1 MKRLLSLSLFLMT
14 AMLSFAHIFEVKNAD
29 GKTIYYGITSLSDL
43 TVAVTYKGTSFD
55 QYSNEYTGDVTI
67 PATVIY
73 SGKTYSVTSIGYG
86 AFRDCSGLKSVTIG
100 NSVTS
105 IASETFYNTKLK
117 SVTIGTGVLYISYSA
132 FSYSDSSTGAKPV
145 KVIWLTNT
153 PPSGYGYV
161 GGKVNYVAND
171 LYTGLSN
178 MTVYPFLS
186 SMFEAGGVKYVPVSP
201 SERTCDAIDFTYDA
215 AAENINIGKTV
226 SYKGIAMTV
235 NNIKPYTCYQNT
247 SIKSADVSCNG
258 SIGDYAFYGCGSLNN
273 VTLSNNGDIGI
284 SAFESSNIAST
295 LVVKNTGNIGEYAFR
310 NITGSY
316 TATISN
322 SGSIGN
328 NAFRGC
334 IGMISATIENNGS
347 IGAYAFQDNK
357 RMISATI
364 ENNGSIGT
372 YAFSGNTSLEKAI
385 LGDKVTSL
393 GDYVF
398 DGCSS
403 LQSIDIPNGI
413 TQMGRYAF
421 RDCSNMTSAK
431 IGTGVTAINE
441 STFSGCSALKDVQIG
456 SNVRTIGDY
465 VFSGCTS
472 LPVIN
477 IPKAVTSIG
486 NNTFSGCTALREVVM
501 EDRADDTVLSLGS
514 NGSSP
519 MFASCP
525 LDKVYIGRNISYN
538 KTSNYGYSP
547 FYRNTSLRSVT
558 ITDRETEVSENEFY
572 GCTNLKEV
580 KIGDGVTTIGSWAF
594 SGCAAIDYFAF
605 GSSVKTI
612 GQEAFSDCTA
622 MTRLISRAATPPSCG
637 SQALDDIN
645 KWTCTLS
652 VPAGSTSAYQEAAQW
667 KEFFFIDNDMTGIEA
682 VNAEGMGNA
691 DITAIYDLNGR
702 RRDTLQPGVNIVKMS
717 DGTTRKVIKR

>member
-1 MKRLLSLSLFLMT
+1 MVN
-14 AMLSFAHIFEVKNAD
+14 IFGDQVQNYIIGND
-29 GKTIYYGITSLSDL
+29 VTTIGSGAFYGCSGLTS
-43 TVAVTYKGTSFD
+43 
-55 QYSNEYTGDVTI
+55 VTI
-67 PATVIY
+67 P
-73 SGKTYSVTSIGYG
+73 
-86 AFRDCSGLKSVTIG
+86 
-100 NSVTS
+100 NSVTT
-105 IASETFYNTKLK
+105 IGASAFYNTYLK
-117 SVTIGTGVLYISYSA
+117 SITIGTGVLSIASDAFDYS
-132 FSYSDSSTGAKPV
+132 SSSSGSKPV

-153 PPSGYGYV
+153 PPNGYENV

-171 LYTGLSN
+171 LYTKISN
-178 MTVYPFLS
+178 KTVYPFLS
-186 SMFEAGGVKYVPVSP
+186 SMFEVDGVKYVPVSP
-201 SERTCDAIDFTYDA
+201 SERTCDAIDCAYNESA
-215 AAENINIGKTV
+215 ANINIGKAV
-226 SYKGIAMTV
+226 SYKGINMTV
-235 NNIKPYTCYQNT
+235 NDIKSYTCYWNPF
-247 SIKSADVSCNG
+247 IKSADVSYNS

-284 SAFESSNIAST
+284 SAFESSNITSM
-295 LVVKNTGNIGEYAFR
+295 LVVKNTGNIGEDAFR
-310 NITGSY
+310 NISGSY

-347 IGAYAFQDNK
+347 IGDYAFQNNT

-364 ENNGSIGT
+364 ENNGSIGD

-393 GDYVF
+393 GDYAF
-398 DGCSS
+398 YGCSS

-413 TQMGRYAF
+413 TQMGSYAF

-456 SNVRTIGDY
+456 SNVRTIGNY

-501 EDRADDTVLSLGS
+501 EDRADDTVLSLGR
-514 NGSSP
+514 NYSSP

-538 KTSNYGYSP
+538 TASSSGYSP

-652 VPAGSTSAYQEAAQW
+652 VPAGSTSAYQKAAQW
-667 KEFFFIDNDMTGIEA
+667 KEFFVIDNDVTGIEA
-682 VNAEGMGNA
+682 VAAESVGNAE
-691 DITAIYDLNGR
+691 ITEIYDLNGR
-702 RRDTLQPGVNIVKMS
+702 RRTTIQPGINIVKMS
-717 DGTTRKVIKR
+717 DGTTKKVVAK